1 MKRVIPLLLFALLI
15 STPGPGQS
23 AAAASYM
30 VQMTDSPSFV
40 PASLSIAQGETVI
53 WTNSSVGAFH
63 TSTSGT
69 APTAN
74 GLWNSGPVNLTG
86 TYTVTF
92 TNFAPGV
99 YPYFCSFH
107 YLEGMTGS
115 LTITNAAPPPPFLSN
130 PVFTNLQFHFTIHGT
145 AGLTYVTESS
155 SNLRDWAAIETNLA
169 PASALNVIDPF
180 ATNAAGFY
188 RVHTAP

>member
-1 MKRVIPLLLFALLI
+1 MKRVIPLVLFALLI
-15 STPGPGQS
+15 SVPGPGQS

-30 VQMTDSPSFV
+30 VQMTDAPTFV

-69 APTAN
+69 APTPN
-74 GLWNSGPVNLTG
+74 GLWDSGPVNLTG

-99 YPYFCSFH
+99 YPYYCTFH
-107 YLEGMTGS
+107 YLAGMTGT
-115 LTITNAAPPPPFLSN
+115 LTITNAAPPPAFLSN
-130 PVFTNLQFHFTIHGT
+130 PAFTNHQFQFTVHGT

-155 SNLRDWAAIETNLA
+155 SNLRNWSVIGTNTA
-169 PASALNVIDPF
+169 PASTFNVTDPF
-180 ATNAAGFY
+180 ATNDAGFY